1 MPRGL
6 RAGLS
11 RTLLHKHTHADKC
24 SPHPPPAASPASVI
38 ACTAELSRKN
48 TRNSGLSRSVCPTIS
63 DHQRRR
69 LASSEWSQRRP
80 SLSTPWNLDTRSGGQ
95 IGGAGYRHLA
105 CLFVISGPPR
115 CVRGSQA
122 RANLWGPGG
131 SPGIGT
137 TPDSHVARPVLR
149 QPHPKC
155 HSSVLTAGRPHEAS
169 AAWAPV
175 PNFFR
180 RRGNK
185 HGEFDMR
192 RARRRPHAGY
202 SATRRT
208 SISKRL
214 RRHPDSLLLVRTQAA
229 ANRRGGNFGGRDTHS
244 VMASQSSGVIVRSQ
258 TLCIGFALAPP
269 RV

>member
-1 MPRGL
+1 MAQGIVISHAYL
-6 RAGLS
+6 SSLS
-11 RTLLHKHTHADKC
+11 RR
-24 SPHPPPAASPASVI
+24 AAYEA
-38 ACTAELSRKN
+38 RKPEPIY
-48 TRNSGLSRSVCPTIS
+48 G
-63 DHQRRR
+63 DQ
-69 LASSEWSQRRP
+69 
-80 SLSTPWNLDTRSGGQ
+80 
-95 IGGAGYRHLA
+95 AGFLRT
-105 CLFVISGPPR
+105 
-115 CVRGSQA
+115 
-122 RANLWGPGG
+122 
-131 SPGIGT
+131 GT

-149 QPHPKC
+149 QRHTKC
-155 HSSVLTAGRPHEAS
+155 HSSVLTAGRLHEAF

-208 SISKRL
+208 IISKRL

-244 VMASQSSGVIVRSQ
+244 VMASQSSAVIVRSQ